1 MMTAVGQAYA
11 VKRISD
17 YVTSFGGRNA
27 GVNKRKFDI
36 FLTACNA
43 RRRSIQMG
51 QEETLQT
58 TLDGKMKSRPKAAL
72 GFNR

>member
-1 MMTAVGQAYA
+1 MMTAVGQAHA
-11 VKRISD
+11 VKPISG

-27 GVNKRKFDI
+27 GVNMRKFDI
-36 FLTACNA
+36 FLSGCNA

-51 QEETLQT
+51 QKETSQT